1 MAVDSQALS
10 IDSEEKIGFR
20 WVALSYLGLAN
31 GTVVLFVLSLGVML
45 PSISDDLELSPLA
58 SAYARARGS
67 DRISSLRV
75 VSAVNLAFSQSKLL

>member
-1 MAVDSQALS
+1 MYWTGDEAALS
-10 IDSEEKIGFR
+10 RPKETEAAIWGIQYIEK
-20 WVALSYLGLAN
+20 
-31 GTVVLFVLSLGVML
+31 
-45 PSISDDLELSPLA
+45 DDLELSPLA